1 MKNFAFTLIEL
12 LVVIAIVGILAGI
25 LIVSMTGATNNA
37 NDARR
42 KADINQLVQAILIAK
57 TQDGTLPADSANCS
71 LGSTCTGIQA
81 SLASKG
87 ITTFPKD
94 PTTGNY
100 YVYNRVSADDFTLTG
115 IMSDSSSY
123 AYDSS
128 TSKYSSSSL
137 TNGACGA
144 SNNTITAT
152 TPTNT
157 CSTGTSSSVTTDSN
171 TVLLMH
177 MDGSDNGTTFTDQTG
192 KTITRNGDTK
202 TVTAT
207 KKFGTASAYFD
218 GSSDYLSIPSSTDFD
233 FGTGDFTIDWWF
245 NPDTVTSDDGMFS
258 LNSSSQIELSIAIY
272 ESKLYFNKKNE
283 ALSGTTILSSGQ
295 WYHVAMVRSGNYLKC
310 YLNGVLEISFDV
322 TSQTFSNSGN
332 VLWIGQYASGA
343 HSFQG
348 YLDEFRISKVARWTT
363 NFTSPNTK
371 YYWWNWNCSGSN
383 GGSNVTC
390 GADKY

>member
-1 MKNFAFTLIEL
+1 M
-12 LVVIAIVGILAGI
+12 
-25 LIVSMTGATNNA
+25 
-37 NDARR
+37 
-42 KADINQLVQAILIAK
+42 
-57 TQDGTLPADSANCS
+57 DGT
-71 LGSTCTGIQA
+71 
-81 SLASKG
+81 
-87 ITTFPKD
+87 
-94 PTTGNY
+94 
-100 YVYNRVSADDFTLTG
+100 
-115 IMSDSSSY
+115 
-123 AYDSS
+123 
-128 TSKYSSSSL
+128 
-137 TNGACGA
+137 
-144 SNNTITAT
+144 
-152 TPTNT
+152 
-157 CSTGTSSSVTTDSN
+157 
-171 TVLLMH
+171 
-177 MDGSDNGTTFTDQTG
+177 DNGTTFADQTG
-192 KTITRNGDTK
+192 KTITRSGDTK

-218 GSSDYLSIPSSTDFD
+218 GSSDYLSIPTSTDFD

-322 TSQTFSNSGN
+322 TSQTFSSGGN

-348 YLDEFRISKVARWTT
+348 YLDEFRISKGIARWTT
-363 NFTSPNTK
+363 NFTPMNAK
-371 YYWWNWNCSGSN
+371 YYWWNWNCSGIN
-383 GGSNVTC
+383 GGANATC